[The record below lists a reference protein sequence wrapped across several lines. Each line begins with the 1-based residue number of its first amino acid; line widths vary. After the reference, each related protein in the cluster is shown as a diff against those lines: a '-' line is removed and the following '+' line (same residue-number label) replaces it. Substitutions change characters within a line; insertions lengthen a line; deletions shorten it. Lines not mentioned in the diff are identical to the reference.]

1 MRRRSTRSIVVPL
14 LLCVFAAVCLITPA
28 ANAQDVWHVDIDA
41 PPNGDGIDWA
51 TAFKSLQDAIDEA
64 DASQGGD
71 IILVAEGTYVPS
83 KRTVPSVP
91 RTETFLLDFP
101 ELSIQAGFAG
111 MNAPDPDLR
120 DPVMFPTILSGNI
133 PVPEGSSFPAC
144 DNPPPGA
151 GNCSVGTPGVPG
163 CTGFACCEEV
173 CAAFPS

>member
-1 MRRRSTRSIVVPL
+1 MFL
-14 LLCVFAAVCLITPA
+14 LVCVGCPTCLIAPA
-28 ANAQDVWHVDIDA
+28 ANAQTFWRADDDSDA
-41 PPNGDGIDWA
+41 MGGGDGMTWA
-51 TAFKSLQDAIDEA
+51 TAFKSLQDAIDA
-64 DASQGGD
+64 ASPVGGD
-71 IILVAEGTYVPS
+71 VIRVAGGIYVPS
-83 KRTVPSVP
+83 KRAIESVP